1 MKNTLLS
8 ANKELFFIAFLPG
21 WPDLCQMWFQ
31 INTQYLIH
39 LNAYRNS
46 LVCLFKRKCKQD
58 SLYNFLAVS
67 IICFPIQ
74 VLTYGWRGILR
85 QYFTFLSRVN
95 NLTCFICFCNSRV
108 EQQPWY
114 QSIVGH
120 NFPLRFSDF
129 CKGAI
134 APRINFPFNKG
145 LLLNPHQRPTLA
157 KIVKISP
164 PFTFWPSYRFICTLL
179 EKKLHRKFR
188 PVKDFDLTLKGSYK
202 HQILSCFLPLS
213 AREFTKRF

>member
-1 MKNTLLS
+1 MGGEEFYDN
-8 ANKELFFIAFLPG
+8 
-21 WPDLCQMWFQ
+21 
-31 INTQYLIH
+31 
-39 LNAYRNS
+39 
-46 LVCLFKRKCKQD
+46 
-58 SLYNFLAVS
+58 
-67 IICFPIQ
+67 
-74 VLTYGWRGILR
+74 
-85 QYFTFLSRVN
+85 FTFLSRVN

-188 PVKDFDLTLKGSYK
+188 PEKDFDLTLKGSYK
-202 HQILSCFLPLS
+202 HQILGWRFLATISPGIYEAIL
-213 AREFTKRF
+213 ADNVAK

>member
-1 MKNTLLS
+1 M
-8 ANKELFFIAFLPG
+8 
-21 WPDLCQMWFQ
+21 
-31 INTQYLIH
+31 TQYLIH
-39 LNAYRNS
+39 LDAYRNS
-46 LVCLFKRKCKQD
+46 LVCLFERKCKQD

-114 QSIVGH
+114 QSVVGH

-179 EKKLHRKFR
+179 EKKNCTENLGPKKTLISFWRHLINIKYWVVSCHYQPGNLRS
-188 PVKDFDLTLKGSYK
+188 DFSW
-202 HQILSCFLPLS
+202 
-213 AREFTKRF
+213 